1 VGWLVK
7 PFVTSIP
14 QESLEFTME
23 ATRKAVEGR
32 QHRGA

>member
-1 VGWLVK
+1 VR

-23 ATRKAVEGR
+23 ATRKAVEGKR
-32 QHRGA
+32 K